1 MWSRQTAMATRKE
14 KEAARKGSKEAAD
27 EAARD
32 EGAEASLAVRE
43 SSELDASA
51 EESEETEESEEA
63 GDESQEGESEEG
75 ADGDS
80 EAAVARQLG
89 ADRYVMAGFFA
100 LAILGGYVL
109 GKTIQT
115 IWANL
120 SGRDWFNRSVP
131 SLASVADESRTT
143 ISMVLGGLVALVLVL
158 RTYRRPDVREWTDEV
173 ASELMKVKWPTKKD
187 VTNSTLVVIAAS
199 SFATLYLALLDRLWS
214 FVTSIVYR
222 TGS

>member
-1 MWSRQTAMATRKE
+1 MATRKE
-14 KEAARKGSKEAAD
+14 KEAAKKGSEKSAD
-27 EAARD
+27 EAAGD
-32 EGAEASLAVRE
+32 EGAEASLALRE
-43 SSELDASA
+43 SSELDTAA
-51 EESEETEESEEA
+51 EESEEA
-63 GDESQEGESEEG
+63 NDESQEDEQSDELAAGES
-75 ADGDS
+75 AGDS
-80 EAAVARQLG
+80 EDAIARQLG

-115 IWANL
+115 IWGNL
-120 SGRDWFNRSVP
+120 ASRDWFNQSLP
-131 SLASVADESRTT
+131 SLASVAEESRTT
-143 ISMVLGGLVALVLVL
+143 ASMVLGGVVALVLVF
-158 RTYRRPDVREWTDEV
+158 RTYRRPDVRTWTDEV

>member
-1 MWSRQTAMATRKE
+1 MATRKE
-14 KEAARKGSKEAAD
+14 KEAARKGSEKSAD
-27 EAARD
+27 EAAGD
-32 EGAEASLAVRE
+32 EGAEASLALRE
-43 SSELDASA
+43 SSDLDAA
-51 EESEETEESEEA
+51 ADESEEA
-63 GDESQEGESEEG
+63 NDESQEGEQ
-75 ADGDS
+75 ADELAGGDS
-80 EAAVARQLG
+80 EEAIARQLG

-109 GKTIQT
+109 GKVTQT

-120 SGRDWFNRSVP
+120 ASRDWFNQALP
-131 SLASVADESRTT
+131 SLSAVSEESRTT
-143 ISMVLGGLVALVLVL
+143 FAMVFGAVIALVLVF
-158 RTYRRPDVREWTDEV
+158 RTYRRPDVRTWTDEV

-214 FVTSIVYR
+214 FVTGIVYR

>member
-14 KEAARKGSKEAAD
+14 KEAARKGSEKTAD

-43 SSELDASA
+43 SSDLDAA
-51 EESEETEESEEA
+51 ADESEEA
-63 GDESQEGESEEG
+63 NDDSQEGEQSDEL
-75 ADGDS
+75 AAGDS
-80 EAAVARQLG
+80 EEAIARQLG

-100 LAILGGYVL
+100 MAILCGYVL
-109 GKTIQT
+109 GKMVQT
-115 IWANL
+115 LWSNL
-120 SGRDWFNRSVP
+120 ASRDWFNQAVP
-131 SLASVADESRTT
+131 SLAAVSEESRTT
-143 ISMVLGGLVALVLVL
+143 LSMVLGGLVALVLVL
-158 RTYRRPDVREWTDEV
+158 RTYRRPDMRTWTDEV

>member
-1 MWSRQTAMATRKE
+1 MATRKE
-14 KEAARKGSKEAAD
+14 KEAARKGSEETAD
-27 EAARD
+27 EAAHD

-43 SSELDASA
+43 PSDLDAA
-51 EESEETEESEEA
+51 ADESEEA
-63 GDESQEGESEEG
+63 NDESEEG
-75 ADGDS
+75 EQSDELAAGDS
-80 EAAVARQLG
+80 EDSVARQLG

-100 LAILGGYVL
+100 VAILGGYVL
-109 GKTIQT
+109 GKTTQT

-120 SGRDWFNRSVP
+120 ASRDWFNQALP
-131 SLASVADESRTT
+131 SLAAVSEESRTT
-143 ISMVLGGLVALVLVL
+143 FSMVFGGVIALVLVL
-158 RTYRRPDVREWTDEV
+158 RTYRRPDVRTWTDEV
-173 ASELMKVKWPTKKD
+173 VSELMKVKWPTKKD

>member
-1 MWSRQTAMATRKE
+1 MATRKE
-14 KEAARKGSKEAAD
+14 KEAARKGSEKAAD
-27 EAARD
+27 EAAHD

-43 SSELDASA
+43 PSDLDAA
-51 EESEETEESEEA
+51 ADDSEEA
-63 GDESQEGESEEG
+63 NEESQEGEQSDEL
-75 ADGDS
+75 AAGDS
-80 EAAVARQLG
+80 EEESVARQLG

-109 GKTIQT
+109 GKVTQT

-120 SGRDWFNRSVP
+120 ASRDWFNQALP
-131 SLASVADESRTT
+131 SLAAISEESRTT
-143 ISMVLGGLVALVLVL
+143 LAMVFGGVVSLVVVL

-214 FVTSIVYR
+214 FVTGIVYR

>member
-14 KEAARKGSKEAAD
+14 KEAARKGSEEATD
-27 EAARD
+27 EAAQD
-32 EGAEASLAVRE
+32 EGSDASLVVRE
-43 SSELDASA
+43 PSDLDAA
-51 EESEETEESEEA
+51 EGDSEEA
-63 GDESQEGESEEG
+63 NEESQDDEQEGD
-75 ADGDS
+75 AGDS
-80 EAAVARQLG
+80 EESVARQLG

-109 GKTIQT
+109 GKTAQL
-115 IWANL
+115 IWSNL
-120 SGRDWFNRSVP
+120 ASRDWFNQALP
-131 SLASVADESRTT
+131 SLAAVSEESRTT
-143 ISMVLGGLVALVLVL
+143 FAMVFGGIVSLVLVL
-158 RTYRRPDVREWTDEV
+158 RTYRRPDVRVWTDEV

-214 FVTSIVYR
+214 FVTGIVYR

>member
-1 MWSRQTAMATRKE
+1 MATRKE
-14 KEAARKGSKEAAD
+14 KEAASKGSEETAD
-27 EAARD
+27 DAARD
-32 EGAEASLAVRE
+32 EGAEASLVVRE
-43 SSELDASA
+43 SSDLDASA
-51 EESEETEESEEA
+51 EESEEA
-63 GDESQEGESEEG
+63 NDESQEGESTEAAE
-75 ADGDS
+75 GDS
-80 EAAVARQLG
+80 EESVARQLG

-109 GKTIQT
+109 GKTTQT
-115 IWANL
+115 IWASL
-120 SGRDWFNRSVP
+120 SSRDWFNRSVP
-131 SLASVADESRTT
+131 SLAAVSDESRTS
-143 ISMVLGGLVALVLVL
+143 ISMVLGGVVALVLVL

>member
-1 MWSRQTAMATRKE
+1 MATRKE
-14 KEAARKGSKEAAD
+14 KEAARKGSDETAD
-27 EAARD
+27 EAAHD
-32 EGAEASLAVRE
+32 EGAEASLAERE
-43 SSELDASA
+43 PSDLDAA
-51 EESEETEESEEA
+51 ADESEEA
-63 GDESQEGESEEG
+63 NDESQEGEQSEEL
-75 ADGDS
+75 AAGDS
-80 EAAVARQLG
+80 EDAVARQLG

-100 LAILGGYVL
+100 AAILGGYVL

-120 SGRDWFNRSVP
+120 ASRDWFNRALP
-131 SLASVADESRTT
+131 SLSAVSEEGRATL
-143 ISMVLGGLVALVLVL
+143 SMVFGGIIALVLVL
-158 RTYRRPDVREWTDEV
+158 RTYRRPDVRTWTDDV

>member
-1 MWSRQTAMATRKE
+1 MATRKE
-14 KEAARKGSKEAAD
+14 KEAARKGSEKTAD
-27 EAARD
+27 EAAHD

-43 SSELDASA
+43 SSDLDAA
-51 EESEETEESEEA
+51 ADDSEEA
-63 GDESQEGESEEG
+63 NEESQEGEQSDEL
-75 ADGDS
+75 ATGDS
-80 EAAVARQLG
+80 DEEESIARQLG

-109 GKTIQT
+109 GKVTQT
-115 IWANL
+115 LWANL
-120 SGRDWFNRSVP
+120 ASRDWFNQALP
-131 SLASVADESRTT
+131 SLAAVSEEGRTT
-143 ISMVLGGLVALVLVL
+143 FAMVFGGLVSLVVVL

>member
-1 MWSRQTAMATRKE
+1 MATRKE
-14 KEAARKGSKEAAD
+14 KEAARKGSEDAAD

-43 SSELDASA
+43 SSDLDTAA
-51 EESEETEESEEA
+51 DETEEANEEA
-63 GDESQEGESEEG
+63 NDESQERGDEQSDELAE
-75 ADGDS
+75 GDS
-80 EAAVARQLG
+80 EDAIARQLG

-100 LAILGGYVL
+100 FAILSGYVL

-115 IWANL
+115 IWSDL
-120 SGRDWFNRSVP
+120 SGRDWFNRALP
-131 SLASVADESRTT
+131 SLASVAEESRTT
-143 ISMVLGGLVALVLVL
+143 VAMVLGGLISVVVVF
-158 RTYRRPDVREWTDEV
+158 RTYRRPDVRTWTDEV

>member
-14 KEAARKGSKEAAD
+14 KEAAREGSEKTAD
-27 EAARD
+27 DAARD

-43 SSELDASA
+43 SSDLDAA
-51 EESEETEESEEA
+51 ADESEEA
-63 GDESQEGESEEG
+63 NDESQEEGDQSDELAADDSEE
-75 ADGDS
+75 AI
-80 EAAVARQLG
+80 ARQLG

-100 LAILGGYVL
+100 MAIIGGYVL
-109 GKTIQT
+109 GKTTQT

-120 SGRDWFNRSVP
+120 ASRDWFNRSLP
-131 SLASVADESRTT
+131 SIAAVSEEGRTT
-143 ISMVLGGLVALVLVL
+143 YSMVFGGVIALVVVL
-158 RTYRRPDVREWTDEV
+158 RTYRRPDVRTWTDEV
-173 ASELMKVKWPTKKD
+173 VSELMKVKWPTKKD

>member
-1 MWSRQTAMATRKE
+1 MATRKE
-14 KEAARKGSKEAAD
+14 KEAAKKGSEDTAD
-27 EAARD
+27 EAAHD
-32 EGAEASLAVRE
+32 EGAESSLAVRE

-51 EESEETEESEEA
+51 DESEESEESEEA
-63 GDESQEGESEEG
+63 SDESQEGESEEL
-75 ADGDS
+75 AEGDS
-80 EAAVARQLG
+80 EVSLARQLG

-109 GKTIQT
+109 GKTTQS

-120 SGRDWFNRSVP
+120 SSRDWFNQSVP
-131 SLASVADESRTT
+131 LLASVADEARTS
-143 ISMVLGGLVALVLVL
+143 ISMAFGGLVALVLVL

>member
-1 MWSRQTAMATRKE
+1 MATRKE
-14 KEAARKGSKEAAD
+14 KEAARKGSEKTAD
-27 EAARD
+27 EAVHD

-43 SSELDASA
+43 PSDLDATA
-51 EESEETEESEEA
+51 DESEEA
-63 GDESQEGESEEG
+63 NDESEEG
-75 ADGDS
+75 EQSDELAGDS
-80 EAAVARQLG
+80 EDSVARQLG

-100 LAILGGYVL
+100 VAILGGYVL

-120 SGRDWFNRSVP
+120 ASRDWFNQALP
-131 SLASVADESRTT
+131 SLAAVSEESRTT
-143 ISMVLGGLVALVLVL
+143 FSMVLGGVIALVLVL
-158 RTYRRPDVREWTDEV
+158 RTYRRPDVRTWTDEV

>member
-1 MWSRQTAMATRKE
+1 MATRKE
-14 KEAARKGSKEAAD
+14 KEAARKGSDKTAD
-27 EAARD
+27 DAARE

-43 SSELDASA
+43 SSDLDTAA
-51 EESEETEESEEA
+51 DETEEA
-63 GDESQEGESEEG
+63 NDESQEQGDEQSDELAE
-75 ADGDS
+75 GDS
-80 EAAVARQLG
+80 EEAIARQLG

-100 LAILGGYVL
+100 LAILAGYVL
-109 GKTIQT
+109 GRTIQT

-120 SGRDWFNRSVP
+120 AGRDWFNQALP
-131 SLASVADESRTT
+131 SLASVAEESRTT
-143 ISMVLGGLVALVLVL
+143 VSMVLGGLISVVMVF
-158 RTYRRPDVREWTDEV
+158 RTYRRPDVRTWTDEV

>member
-1 MWSRQTAMATRKE
+1 MATRKE
-14 KEAARKGSKEAAD
+14 KEAARKGSEKTAD
-27 EAARD
+27 EAARE

-43 SSELDASA
+43 SSDLDAA
-51 EESEETEESEEA
+51 ADESEDAANE
-63 GDESQEGESEEG
+63 ESQEGEESEGLAQEDSEE
-75 ADGDS
+75 AI
-80 EAAVARQLG
+80 ARQLG

-109 GKTIQT
+109 GKTVQT

-120 SGRDWFNRSVP
+120 ASRDWFNQALP
-131 SLASVADESRTT
+131 ALAAVSEESRTT
-143 ISMVLGGLVALVLVL
+143 ISMVVGGLVSLVLVL
-158 RTYRRPDVREWTDEV
+158 RTYRRPDVRTWTDEV

-214 FVTSIVYR
+214 FVTGIVYR

>member
-14 KEAARKGSKEAAD
+14 KEAAKKSSEETAD
-27 EAARD
+27 EAAHD
-32 EGAEASLAVRE
+32 EGAESSLAVRE

-51 EESEETEESEEA
+51 EESEGSDEA
-63 GDESQEGESEEG
+63 NDESQEGESEEL
-75 ADGDS
+75 AEGDS
-80 EAAVARQLG
+80 EQSVARQLG

-109 GKTIQT
+109 GKTTQS

-120 SGRDWFNRSVP
+120 ASRDWFSRSVP
-131 SLASVADESRTT
+131 SLASVSDESRTT
-143 ISMVLGGLVALVLVL
+143 ISMALGGLVALVLVL
-158 RTYRRPDVREWTDEV
+158 RTYRRPDVREWTDDV

>member
-1 MWSRQTAMATRKE
+1 MATRKE
-14 KEAARKGSKEAAD
+14 KEAARKGSEKTAD
-27 EAARD
+27 EAARE

-43 SSELDASA
+43 SSDLDAA
-51 EESEETEESEEA
+51 ADESEEEA
-63 GDESQEGESEEG
+63 NEESQEGEESEDLAQDDSEE
-75 ADGDS
+75 S
-80 EAAVARQLG
+80 IARQLG

-109 GKTIQT
+109 GKTLQT

-120 SGRDWFNRSVP
+120 ASRDWFNQALP
-131 SLASVADESRTT
+131 SLAAVSEESRTT
-143 ISMVLGGLVALVLVL
+143 IAMVVGGLVSLVLVL

-214 FVTSIVYR
+214 FVTGIVYR

>member
-1 MWSRQTAMATRKE
+1 MATRKE
-14 KEAARKGSKEAAD
+14 KEAAQKGSEKTAD
-27 EAARD
+27 EAAHD

-43 SSELDASA
+43 SSELDAA
-51 EESEETEESEEA
+51 ADESEEA
-63 GDESQEGESEEG
+63 NDESQEDEQSDEL
-75 ADGDS
+75 AAGDS
-80 EAAVARQLG
+80 EEAIARQLG

-100 LAILGGYVL
+100 IAILGGYVL
-109 GKTIQT
+109 GKTTQT

-120 SGRDWFNRSVP
+120 ASRDWFNQALP
-131 SLASVADESRTT
+131 SLAAVSEESRTT
-143 ISMVLGGLVALVLVL
+143 FSMVFGGVIALVLVL
-158 RTYRRPDVREWTDEV
+158 RTYRRPDVRTWTDEV

>member
-1 MWSRQTAMATRKE
+1 MATRKE
-14 KEAARKGSKEAAD
+14 KEAARKGSEKTAD
-27 EAARD
+27 EAAHD

-43 SSELDASA
+43 SSDLDAA
-51 EESEETEESEEA
+51 ADDSEEA
-63 GDESQEGESEEG
+63 NEESQEGEQSDEL
-75 ADGDS
+75 ATGDS
-80 EAAVARQLG
+80 DEEESIARQLG

-109 GKTIQT
+109 GKVTQT
-115 IWANL
+115 LWANL
-120 SGRDWFNRSVP
+120 ASRDWFNQALP
-131 SLASVADESRTT
+131 SLAAVSEESRTT
-143 ISMVLGGLVALVLVL
+143 FAMVFGGFVSLVVVL

>member
-1 MWSRQTAMATRKE
+1 MATRKE
-14 KEAARKGSKEAAD
+14 KEAAQKGSEKSADDAAH
-27 EAARD
+27 D
-32 EGAEASLAVRE
+32 EGAEASLALRE
-43 SSELDASA
+43 SSELDTAA
-51 EESEETEESEEA
+51 EESEEA
-63 GDESQEGESEEG
+63 NDESQEGEQDELAG
-75 ADGDS
+75 GDS
-80 EAAVARQLG
+80 EEAIARQLG
-89 ADRYVMAGFFA
+89 ADRYVMSGFFA

-109 GKTIQT
+109 GKTLQT

-120 SGRDWFNRSVP
+120 ASRDWFNQALP
-131 SLASVADESRTT
+131 SLASVAEESRTT
-143 ISMVLGGLVALVLVL
+143 VSMVVGGIVALVVVL
-158 RTYRRPDVREWTDEV
+158 RTYRRPDVRTWTDEV

>member
-1 MWSRQTAMATRKE
+1 MATRKE
-14 KEAARKGSKEAAD
+14 KEAARKGSEETAD

-43 SSELDASA
+43 PSDIDAPA
-51 EESEETEESEEA
+51 DESEEA
-63 GDESQEGESEEG
+63 TDESQEEGEQ
-75 ADGDS
+75 ADELTAGDS
-80 EAAVARQLG
+80 EEAIARQLG

-100 LAILGGYVL
+100 VAIIGGYVL
-109 GKTIQT
+109 GKTTQT

-120 SGRDWFNRSVP
+120 ASRDWFNQALP
-131 SLASVADESRTT
+131 SLAAVSDESRITF
-143 ISMVLGGLVALVLVL
+143 SMVFGGVIALVLVL
-158 RTYRRPDVREWTDEV
+158 RTYRRPDVRTWTDEV